1 MFRAVSSSAHCDR
14 TVVRG
19 KLFQSRMVKHRR
31 RATRGGRGA
40 APREPNF
47 LSDACDL
54 EEIHEISQTRCPD
67 QLDRTMSDVAKGSA
81 KLQTYHC
88 ICTNLL
94 LATTHNIS
102 ELPQRSSPGLDH
114 AYILPCPTVQRE
126 APSLKQDDADG
137 DLQATE
143 PMGDGNSTVFISL
156 TPARKVVIRRDDG
169 FEKRHPL
176 QCSRCNTTIG
186 YHLDIAQTSKQL
198 GMQEGPMEDVLY
210 VLPGSMVTT
219 ASMIAGQLPSE
230 QQIGL
235 GIAAV

>member
-1 MFRAVSSSAHCDR
+1 MTR
-14 TVVRG
+14 TVVKG
-19 KLFQSRMVKHRR
+19 KLFQSRMVKHQR

-40 APREPNF
+40 APREPIF

-54 EEIHEISQTRCPD
+54 EEIHDISQTRRPDD
-67 QLDRTMSDVAKGSA
+67 QLARTMSDVAQGHA

-94 LATTHNIS
+94 LATTYNIP
-102 ELPQRSSPGLDH
+102 ELSQRSSPGLDH
-114 AYILPCPTVQRE
+114 AYILPCPNAQRE
-126 APSLKQDDADG
+126 TPSLKHDDADG
-137 DLQATE
+137 DLQGIG
-143 PMGDGNSTVFISL
+143 PIGDGNSTVFVSL
-156 TPARKVVIRRDDG
+156 APARKVVIRRDDG

-198 GMQEGPMEDVLY
+198 GTQEGPMEDVLY
-210 VLPGSMVTT
+210 VLPGSIVTT
-219 ASMIAGQLPSE
+219 ASMVAGQLPNE

-235 GIAAV
+235 GIATA